1 MTKSTALGEGGSISY
16 VDYDVR
22 DDNVVNV
29 PLQLGVSADRKLAG
43 LGLDIVANLNE
54 AVPDFGVVLTVS
66 LGKMR

>member
-1 MTKSTALGEGGSISY
+1 

-22 DDNVVNV
+22 HDNVVNV

-43 LGLDIVANLNE
+43 FGLDIVANLNE